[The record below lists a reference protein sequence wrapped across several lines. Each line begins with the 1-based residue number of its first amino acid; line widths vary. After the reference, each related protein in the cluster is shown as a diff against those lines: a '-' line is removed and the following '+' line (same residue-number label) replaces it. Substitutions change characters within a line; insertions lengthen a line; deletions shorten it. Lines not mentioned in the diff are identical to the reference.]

1 MGPPA
6 NGQEY
11 SKTLGGKRLRKLEEE
26 YEARSKGHKLR
37 LERYRCSRSARVF
50 VDILRIL
57 NFIPKEEEA
66 IDRFYTSDTITSVFL
81 KDHFDF
87 LMNGL

>member
-26 YEARSKGHKLR
+26 YEARMIRKQRAQVKAGK
-37 LERYRCSRSARVF
+37 V
-50 VDILRIL
+50 
-57 NFIPKEEEA
+57 
-66 IDRFYTSDTITSVFL
+66 
-81 KDHFDF
+81 
-87 LMNGL
+87 